1 MLPRIAPVSASP
13 ARSARA
19 ACRRAPRGCCPSAL
33 LRPNNRTV
41 QVLAPSAARTA
52 HPRQP
57 RPRRVRASASTAVEA
72 QPSDEVRDQ
81 GWGPVG
87 VWRRHRAWWREV
99 LDDDEADEDAAAAR
113 TKRDEAATVLLK
125 IWHLVQPDRG
135 LLFGAFGLLTLAAL
149 VELGIPHFVAKS
161 IFAATKDISSER
173 FQYYITMLLACCT
186 GYAVF
191 AGLRGVCFAFLN
203 MRLVQRMRAEVF
215 RSIIRRELEFFDE
228 EEVGTLTSRLGADC
242 QSIARLI
249 GFHIN
254 VMLRNFMQCIGGGI
268 YLFVMSPPL
277 AFACGA
283 VTALLWV
290 VTLWYSDL
298 SRQLTRVGQDA
309 LADSTQVAEEVF
321 TLARTV
327 RTFGTEEQE
336 VARYKSSLQRII
348 AIATRYCLAY
358 AMFLTSSS
366 FLFNATKVV
375 TLACGGIAALKGVI
389 TPEQLTA
396 FILYVEF
403 VTTASIA
410 VCEQYAS
417 VMEAVGST
425 QKVVELMETPGAAQL
440 AAGKQPASCAG
451 LLELRGVG
459 YRYPTR
465 PDPPALQG
473 INLTIRPGQLTAIP
487 GTKALSTTIAANIGY
502 GVDATREELVAAARL
517 SNADEFITQLPEG
530 YDTRVTS
537 NMLSGGQKQRIVIAR
552 ALVRDPA
559 LLLLDE
565 ATSALDAESETL
577 VQATLDGIMEES
589 QGSKA
594 VVVIAHRLSTVRN
607 AQQIV
612 VMNKGQIAEI
622 GDHETLLMRR
632 GIYWELVQRQEG
644 GLDMAERTVDDEDGG
659 LEVMGFQIK
668 PVSSAFVKFGSTLM
682 DAASRR
688 TNPENSDNNESKVS
702 ESWHSDKKPRGRKDS
717 RKGPAV
723 KKDKPPC

>member
-1 MLPRIAPVSASP
+1 
-13 ARSARA
+13 
-19 ACRRAPRGCCPSAL
+19 
-33 LRPNNRTV
+33 
-41 QVLAPSAARTA
+41 
-52 HPRQP
+52 
-57 RPRRVRASASTAVEA
+57 
-72 QPSDEVRDQ
+72 
-81 GWGPVG
+81 
-87 VWRRHRAWWREV
+87 V

-473 INLTIRPGQLTAIP
+473 INLTIRPGQLTAIV
-487 GTKALSTTIAANIGY
+487 GLSGSGKSTLMALLQRLYDPCEGELLLDGEPLSALDAGWYRRQIGVVSQEPKLFSTTIAANIGY